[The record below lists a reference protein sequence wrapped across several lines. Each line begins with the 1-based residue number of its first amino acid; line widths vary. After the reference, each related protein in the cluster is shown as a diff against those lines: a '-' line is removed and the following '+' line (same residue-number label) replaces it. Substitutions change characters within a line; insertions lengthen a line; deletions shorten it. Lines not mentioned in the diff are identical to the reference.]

1 MKKKKQF
8 LEVFCNIFFGQ
19 DESNPKVSVSIIPKY
34 QKEFLSPSKSVS
46 DETMDEDKDFDE
58 REDIELE
65 ENQLEQKTES

>member
-58 REDIELE
+58 KEDIELDE
-65 ENQLEQKTES
+65 SLLEQKTES

>member
-58 REDIELE
+58 KEDIELDE
-65 ENQLEQKTES
+65 SQLEQKTES

>member
-46 DETMDEDKDFDE
+46 DETMDEGKDFDE
-58 REDIELE
+58 KEDIELDE
-65 ENQLEQKTES
+65 SQLEQKTES

>member
-8 LEVFCNIFFGQ
+8 LEVFCNIFVGQ

-34 QKEFLSPSKSVS
+34 QKEFLSPSKSVL

-58 REDIELE
+58 KEDIELDE
-65 ENQLEQKTES
+65 SQLEQKTES

>member
-1 MKKKKQF
+1 MKKKQF

-58 REDIELE
+58 KEDIELDE
-65 ENQLEQKTES
+65 SQLEQKTES